1 MSPRRGPT
9 PDRVS
14 LEQLF
19 GDNEEV
25 APPRPRRRTLPG
37 AVTDLVTAAVI
48 AGALYAV
55 MRVFTLVLP
64 VVILTAAIWAIMLL
78 RRVLKSLDIPPAPR
92 GLRSSTW
99 GIEESDEPITQIDGV
114 LRAVR
119 RWEQRFAWTE
129 RDHVRFA
136 SAVRP
141 RLGEL
146 VAERLRQKHGISVA
160 EQPEKARA
168 ILGDPLWTFLT
179 ERVKRGPKPAEL
191 AALVAEME
199 KI

>member
-1 MSPRRGPT
+1 MSPRRQPA
-9 PDRVS
+9 DRVS
-14 LEQLF
+14 LDQLF
-19 GDNEEV
+19 VDNEEL
-25 APPRPRRRTLPG
+25 PPARARRRTLPG
-37 AVTDLVTAAVI
+37 PVTDLITAAVI

-64 VVILTAAIWAIMLL
+64 VLILTAGIWSIMLL
-78 RRVLKSLDIPPAPR
+78 RRVLKSLDIPEQPK
-92 GLRSSTW
+92 GLRSATW
-99 GIEESDEPITQIDGV
+99 GDEAADEPLVQIDGV

>member
-1 MSPRRGPT
+1 MSRAPVEK
-9 PDRVS
+9 VS
-14 LEQLF
+14 LDQLF
-19 GDNEEV
+19 VDNEEV
-25 APPRPRRRTLPG
+25 APARPRRRTVPG
-37 AVTDLVTAAVI
+37 VLTDLVTAAVI

-64 VVILTAAIWAIMLL
+64 VVILTAGIWAIMLL
-78 RRVLKSLDIPPAPR
+78 RRVIKSLDIPDRQADT
-92 GLRSSTW
+92 LRSSAW
-99 GIEESDEPITQIDGV
+99 GVVESDEPAVQIDGV

-146 VAERLRQKHGISVA
+146 VAERLRQKHGVSVA